1 MIRKQFR
8 RNAGQLKSS
17 NLDFMLLWNFAQTYL
32 FWDTTDW
39 SSFGELTILYI
50 CHWLWLEVEFELQWT
65 SWRCVVH
72 DTSYSL
78 DYSGH
83 LLYHFLTYSLWSA
96 SVINGCIHLIFQ
108 LFLYLYNMLVMESLY
123 FAQNSRINFLVSM
136 LCLSRMTERI
146 YNKYFLIYHPSDCEN
161 RFQQIFNFNPS
172 ALLVSNFCFPIN
184 QWIYQ
189 RQEN

>member
-1 MIRKQFR
+1 MISHCGVTKFSLSFLDFCDCRLYMIRKQFR

-123 FAQNSRINFLVSM
+123 FAQNSRIFFWC
-136 LCLSRMTERI
+136 LCYVYQEWLKEYIT
-146 YNKYFLIYHPSDCEN
+146 N
-161 RFQQIFNFNPS
+161 IF
-172 ALLVSNFCFPIN
+172 
-184 QWIYQ
+184 
-189 RQEN
+189 